1 VNQASSMNRQRF
13 YIHCNAGVAGNF
25 EFETDSLSVQIG
37 QRINRDNRQ
46 EMWSS
51 VVVTCKERED
61 GSLAVEVLTCH
72 PDWDE
77 PVPIATVESTPN
89 AGTAEAS
96 PLAINLGRKAASS

>member
-1 VNQASSMNRQRF
+1 VDQTSSTNRQRF

-25 EFETDSLSVQIG
+25 EFETNSLSVQIG
-37 QRINRDNRQ
+37 QRIHRDNRQ

-51 VVVTCKERED
+51 VLVTCKERED

-77 PVPIATVESTPN
+77 PVRIASVESNPS
-89 AGTAEAS
+89 AGTTETS
-96 PLAINLGRKAASS
+96 PLAIHLGRKAASS